1 MSFIGLKTVSK
12 EGGGT
17 LKLVYPASAVKTV
30 VNDKNNLGV
39 MLLGETDGIAASTMI
54 GFDNY
59 TDAIK
64 WLIANDPE

>member
-1 MSFIGLKTVSK
+1 
-12 EGGGT
+12 
-17 LKLVYPASAVKTV
+17 V